1 MAKQVLFEREGES
14 RIQEGMNTLADCVR
28 ITLGPT
34 GKNIIYEQEFGD
46 APSSSGDSSAIADE
60 VELENPFENIGAK
73 LLNEVAENIDDDV
86 GDGVATGVVLAE
98 AIYKEGLKHVV
109 ADANPMKLRR
119 GVRKSAEAAIES
131 IRDQRSD
138 IDLDSNELEQVATV
152 AADGDEDIGEI
163 VATAVREVGAEG
175 IVSVEEGTAVRTYN
189 EFVDGLNFEEGY
201 LSPYFCTDREKKIAE
216 LDDAYVLIYEGELDQ
231 VQPLINLLE
240 QVAQQGKPLLII
252 AEDVEGDALSAL
264 VLNRLRGTLKSC
276 AVEAPAFG
284 NRRTAILEDIAV
296 LTGGQVI
303 SEEKGIDLENASIEH
318 LGQVDT
324 VRVDEDETVLT
335 GGKGDQEAQEKRIKQ
350 IKNKIDNTDSDY
362 DREKLESRLAKMKGG
377 VARIYAGGTSESE
390 IAEKQDVIE
399 SSVASCQRALQ
410 EGVVAGGGTAFVN
423 ARNAVDSLDLD
434 GGEALGKKVVKQALE
449 VPLRQISENA
459 GVAGSVAVDEV
470 AEGEEGHGLNA
481 ENGEL
486 EDLEEAGILDAAT
499 VLETALEQAASL
511 SGTLLT
517 ANSFLADL
525 DEQEEAIE
533 HSMS

>member
-1 MAKQVLFEREGES
+1 MAKQVLFERDGES
-14 RIQEGMNTLADCVR
+14 RIKKGMNTLANCVR

-34 GKNIIYEQEFGD
+34 GKNIIYEQEFD
-46 APSSSGDSSAIADE
+46 DVPTSSGDSSAISDE
-60 VELENPFENIGAK
+60 VELENPFENMGAK
-73 LLNEVAENIDDDV
+73 LLNEVAENIDDEI
-86 GDGVATGVVLAE
+86 GDGVATGVLLAE
-98 AIYKEGLKHVV
+98 AIYKEGIKHVV
-109 ADANPMKLRR
+109 ADANPMELRKGIR
-119 GVRKSAEAAIES
+119 QCAEAVIES
-131 IRDQRSD
+131 IREQRTEID
-138 IDLDSNELEQVATV
+138 INSNELEQVATV
-152 AADGDEDIGEI
+152 AADGDEEIGEI
-163 VATAVREVGAEG
+163 VAAAVREVGAEG

-189 EFVDGLNFEEGY
+189 EFVDGLNFDEGY

-284 NRRTAILEDIAV
+284 NRRTAILEDIAI

-303 SEEKGIDLENASIEH
+303 SEEKGLDLESASLEH
-318 LGQVDT
+318 LGQVDN

-335 GGKGDQEAQEKRIKQ
+335 GGKGDEEAQKKRIRQ
-350 IKNKIDNTDSDY
+350 IQTKIENTDSDY

-390 IAEKQDVIE
+390 IAEKQDIIE

-410 EGVVAGGGTAFVN
+410 EGVVPGGGTAFIN
-423 ARNAVDSLDLD
+423 ARSAVDDLDLEGD
-434 GGEALGKKVVKQALE
+434 RALGKTVLKNALE
-449 VPLRQISENA
+449 TPLRQISENA
-459 GVAGSVAVDEV
+459 GVAGSVAVEEV
-470 AEGEEGHGLNA
+470 AESDSNYGLNA
-481 ENGEL
+481 SNGEL
-486 EDLEEAGILDAAT
+486 EDLVSAGILDAAP
-499 VLETALEQAASL
+499 VLETALENAASL

-517 ANSFLADL
+517 ANSYLTDL
-525 DEQEEAIE
+525 DEKEEAVE
-533 HSMS
+533 DSLS